1 MKSKFILIAAV
12 FIITL
17 AIIISCKKTETS
29 PQLTLANHADTIAA
43 TGGTKTISF
52 TCNDTWSIDTTGL
65 GWLKVSPVSGN
76 AGSATLQ
83 ITVTDTNATGAS
95 RSQRFYLSSNNGQ
108 GRRVTIYQYALIYPS
123 YNTSPKAP
131 DSTGMSTAVQL
142 AAKFKLGWNIGN
154 SLEAPGGETSW
165 GNPMITEAYVKYV
178 KQQGF
183 TAIRLPCAWDSHVD
197 NKATAHIDPTWM
209 NRVKEVVGY
218 CVNNG
223 MYVMLNIHWDGG
235 WLENNITKAKQDSV
249 NAKQKAFWEQIAT
262 AMRDFDEH
270 LMFASANE
278 PNASDAAG
286 MDVLASYHQ
295 TFVNAVRSTGG
306 RNSHRVLIVQA
317 PETNMTLA
325 YNLMNTLPT
334 DPAAKRLMLEVH
346 NYTPFQFCGLNEDV
360 SWGKMFYYW
369 GSGHHSIIEPDRNAT
384 SGEEDVITADF
395 NKVKT
400 KFVDKGIPVLMGEYG
415 AYRRDGSRYVPL
427 DLPTHDASVDYW
439 INFNTKEALARGIK
453 PFWWDTGGALDR
465 SSNTVKDQ
473 RTMGALK
480 AAL

>member
-43 TGGTKTISF
+43 TGGAKTISF